1 MNSIIHTPNFQAM
14 ELFVDSNVDI
24 GVEANDTCF
33 VDEETCLLLWI
44 IIGVIVEVLNR
55 YGLLL
60 LKGFDGCGPFGF
72 LSSLVFFL
80 EGTHLIRIENWT
92 THDKNLATY

>member
-1 MNSIIHTPNFQAM
+1 MNSIIHTPILQAM

-24 GVEANDTCF
+24 GVEANDICF
-33 VDEETCLLLWI
+33 VDEKICLLLSI
-44 IIGVIVEVLNR
+44 IIGVIVEVPNH

-72 LSSLVFFL
+72 LSSLVCLL
-80 EGTHLIRIENWT
+80 EGTHLIRIENLNNT
-92 THDKNLATY
+92 